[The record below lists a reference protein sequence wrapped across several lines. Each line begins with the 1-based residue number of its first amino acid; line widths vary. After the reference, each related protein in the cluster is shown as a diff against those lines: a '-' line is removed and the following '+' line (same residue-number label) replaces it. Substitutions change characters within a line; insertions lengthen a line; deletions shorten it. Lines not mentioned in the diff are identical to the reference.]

1 MDLSG
6 VKKTDIGVAA
16 YLLAAII
23 FFIVP
28 IPSILLDVMLALNIS
43 VALIV
48 LMNVLFVREVLD
60 MSFFPTLLLFTTIF
74 RISLN
79 VSSTR
84 LILSTGAP
92 GNVVETFGQ
101 FVGGGDLVIGAIIF
115 IVLIIVQFM
124 VINKGSERVAEVSA
138 RFTLD
143 AMPGKQMAID
153 ADLNTGA
160 ITEKEARERRQKLQ
174 DESSFFGS
182 MDGATKYVKGDATA
196 GLLITF
202 INLIGGTLMGVMRS
216 GMDFTSAIQ
225 QYGLLTIGDGLCS
238 QIPSLL
244 ISLATGI
251 LVTKGSKEADFSG
264 VLIKQLFGIPKVL
277 YIVGASMIFLGLVTP
292 LNPVLFGAFGAAF
305 LISGYSISKS
315 IGEESIEEE
324 VAAEESEAEEIRRP
338 ENVVS
343 LLQVDPIELEFGY
356 GIIPLADVNQG
367 GDLLDRVVMIR
378 RQIALELGT
387 VVPIIRLRDNIQL
400 NPNQYIIKIKGI
412 QVAEGE
418 ILFDHYMAMNPGFVE
433 EEINGIPTFEPSF
446 HLPAIWITDSQR
458 ERAESLGY
466 TVVDPPSIIATHL
479 TEVIRSHIAEL
490 LSRQD
495 VQNLVN
501 NLKESNPALV
511 DELTP
516 KLLGLGEI
524 QKVLQNLLKEGI
536 SIRDLLSIFEVLA
549 DHAATT
555 RDTDV
560 LTEYVR
566 QGLKRAISSRYFV
579 PNEVTSCITL
589 DPKVEQDIMASIKQ
603 TEQGAYLTLD
613 PERIRAIMDSL
624 QAEIAKF
631 EETGKTPIVVTSPI
645 VRMYFKKMTEDYVK
659 DLIVVSYNEIDSDVE
674 LQSVGMVTG

>member
-1 MDLSG
+1 M
-6 VKKTDIGVAA
+6 VKKADIGVGL
-16 YLLAAII
+16 YLLCAVI
-23 FFIVP
+23 FFIIP
-28 IPSILLDVMLALNIS
+28 IPSLLLDVMLAINIGI
-43 VALIV
+43 ALII
-48 LMNVLFVREVLD
+48 LFNVLFVKEVLD

-84 LILSTGAP
+84 LILSTGNP
-92 GNVVETFGQ
+92 GVVVQTFGN
-101 FVGGGDLVIGAIIF
+101 FVGGGNLVIGAIVF
-115 IVLIIVQFM
+115 IVLVIIQFI
-124 VINKGSERVAEVSA
+124 VINKGSERVAEVTA

-160 ITEKEARERRQKLQ
+160 ITDKEAKERREKIQK
-174 DESSFFGS
+174 ESSFFGA

-196 GLLITF
+196 GLIITF
-202 INLIGGTLMGVMRS
+202 INVIGGTIMGVMFQ
-216 GMDFTSAIQ
+216 GLAAGEAIQ
-225 QYGLLTIGDGLCS
+225 KFGILTIGDGLVS

-244 ISLATGI
+244 ISLSTGI
-251 LVTKGSKEADFSG
+251 LVTKGSNEADFSG
-264 VLIKQLFGIPKVL
+264 ILVKQLFGIPKVL
-277 YIVGASMIFLGLVTP
+277 YIVGTVLIFLGIVTP
-292 LNPVLFGAFGAAF
+292 LRNEWWLFLGLGGAFIATGK
-305 LISGYSISKS
+305 SISKN
-315 IGEESIEEE
+315 IGIESIEEE
-324 VAAEESEAEEIRRP
+324 ASQAENDAEEIRKP

-412 QVAEGE
+412 QVTEGE
-418 ILFDHYMAMNPGFVE
+418 ILFDHYMAMNPGYVE
-433 EEINGIPTFEPSF
+433 EEITGIPTFEPSF
-446 HLPAIWITDSQR
+446 HLPAIWITEGQR

-490 LSRQD
+490 LTRQD

-501 NLKESNPALV
+501 NLKDSNPVLV
-511 DELTP
+511 DELVP

-524 QKVLQNLLKEGI
+524 QKVLQNLLAEGI
-536 SIRDLLSIFEVLA
+536 SIRDLLTIFETLA
-549 DHAATT
+549 DHAQTT

-560 LTEYVR
+560 LTEYAR
-566 QGLKRAISSRYFV
+566 QGLKRAISNKYF
-579 PNEVTSCITL
+579 PSNETTSVITL
-589 DPKVEQDIMASIKQ
+589 DPKVEQEIMGAVKQ
-603 TEQGAYLTLD
+603 TEQGSYLALD
-613 PERIRAIMDSL
+613 PETTKKIIDSVETEVSKLESLGKNAI
-624 QAEIAKF
+624 I
-631 EETGKTPIVVTSPI
+631 ITSPI
-645 VRMYFKKMTEDYVK
+645 VRMYFKKLTEDYFK
-659 DLIVVSYNEIDSDVE
+659 DLIVVSYNEVESNVE
-674 LQSVGMVTG
+674 LQSVGMVTI